1 MFPQCL
7 YKLLIKFYE
16 GAKALERL
24 IKFGLEFV
32 KHGGSPRNVINFNI
46 SIFWDGSLYNT
57 IYQKSKT
64 KRHTN
69 LVITTKFNM
78 SYIYIFLLLIFSNKL
93 PVCVCVYNHKASSV
107 SSHLNHTSFFY
118 FRMLTLYIINI
129 TLSSINLNDLAK
141 THISCQVLLI
151 YFLNYYIFFFLIN

>member
-1 MFPQCL
+1 M

-69 LVITTKFNM
+69 LVTITKSNM
-78 SYIYIFLLLIFSNKL
+78 SQIYIFLLLIFFNKS
-93 PVCVCVYNHKASSV
+93 PVCVCVYNCKTFSV
-107 SSHLNHTSFFY
+107 SIHFKFLLHFYMFIFILYYNVSFY
-118 FRMLTLYIINI
+118 FLQ
-129 TLSSINLNDLAK
+129 
-141 THISCQVLLI
+141 H
-151 YFLNYYIFFFLIN
+151 FFNFI